1 MVKLSNHTADEME
14 GRGTLFSYIEAALIS
29 PDPHRT
35 ACDRP
40 CPEPPINTVIRS
52 RTRRSAH
59 HFARPPRHVDD
70 RTVHNPV
77 FAKAPYAP
85 SRDFSNLDPRAA
97 LAYRFRR
104 WPVAVSFLFRRR
116 LHFGRSLAF

>member
-29 PDPHRT
+29 PK
-35 ACDRP
+35 
-40 CPEPPINTVIRS
+40 NTVIRS